1 VQGALQNVLL
11 AILLLGLRH
20 ALLQLSA
27 REFKKNVIIATRL
40 ADSWMRDAVM
50 AWGTRTLVFVYHHE
64 VSDML
69 LLLEL
74 VAGCGI

>member
-27 REFKKNVIIATRL
+27 REFKKNAIIATRL
-40 ADSWMRDAVM
+40 TDSWKRDAVM
-50 AWGTRTLVFVYHHE
+50 AWGTRTLVYHHD

-69 LLLEL
+69 LLREL
-74 VAGCGI
+74 VVGCGI